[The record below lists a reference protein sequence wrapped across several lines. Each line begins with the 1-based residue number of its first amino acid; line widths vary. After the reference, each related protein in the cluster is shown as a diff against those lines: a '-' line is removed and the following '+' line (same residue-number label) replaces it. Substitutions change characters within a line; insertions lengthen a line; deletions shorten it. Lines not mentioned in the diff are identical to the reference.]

1 MDNVGEVPTV
11 KVAASNGASQSTAAS
26 ASNSADRAD
35 AVQRARNRRLQAG
48 YNQPR

>member
-1 MDNVGEVPTV
+1 MDNVGEAP
-11 KVAASNGASQSTAAS
+11 KVAVASMNGASKTTAAS
-26 ASNSADRAD
+26 ASNGADRAD